1 MLFRSNRAGSY
12 LYEPAHSLHTLTV
25 AEDATEDAVVWFA
38 IFGSNINIDDAGDVT
53 SILYARTVLT
63 AYRAL
68 CEAEGKNCDKVIVQG
83 E

>member
-1 MLFRSNRAGSY
+1 M
-12 LYEPAHSLHTLTV
+12 HTLTV

-38 IFGSNINIDDAGDVT
+38 IFGSNVNVDDEGNVI
-53 SILYARTVLT
+53 SILDSKTILK

-68 CEAEGKNCDKVIVQG
+68 CELAEVNCDRVIVHG